1 MMLGNRLKELRE
13 SNGYVQREVAAL
25 LHVDTAFISKTEKG
39 EKLLNEIHLKPLAKF
54 YKVSESELK
63 SIWLADK
70 ILKLLNNVKESSEA
84 LRIVENQIKN
94 YHD

>member
-13 SNGYVQREVAAL
+13 TNGYVQREVAAL

-63 SIWLADK
+63 SIWLADR
-70 ILKLLNNVKESSEA
+70 ILKIVDKSNETANA
-84 LRIVENQIKN
+84 LKIVEKYFNSNK
-94 YHD
+94 

>member
-63 SIWLADK
+63 SIWLADR
-70 ILKLLNNVKESSEA
+70 ILKIVDKSNETANA
-84 LRIVENQIKN
+84 LKIVEKYFNSNK
-94 YHD
+94 

>member
-1 MMLGNRLKELRE
+1 MLGNRLKELRE

-63 SIWLADK
+63 SIWLADR
-70 ILKLLNNVKESSEA
+70 ILKIVDKSNETANA
-84 LRIVENQIKN
+84 LKIVEKYFNLNK
-94 YHD
+94 

>member
-63 SIWLADK
+63 SIWLADR
-70 ILKLLNNVKESSEA
+70 ILKIVDKSNEA
-84 LRIVENQIKN
+84 ANALKIVEKYFNSNK
-94 YHD
+94 

>member
-63 SIWLADK
+63 SIWLADR
-70 ILKLLNNVKESSEA
+70 ILKIVDKSNETANA
-84 LRIVENQIKN
+84 LKIVEKYFNLNK
-94 YHD
+94 